1 MGKDDLKLA
10 LLIVGVLSVSLLVIV
25 VEVADTSVAHDR
37 DIKVALYAR
46 YGIPEVWLVDLE
58 EMRLEVYYGPQGTD
72 YSHVDFY
79 RSGVVAPKA
88 FVDVAVDL
96 GALVFPRS

>member
-1 MGKDDLKLA
+1 M
-10 LLIVGVLSVSLLVIV
+10 
-25 VEVADTSVAHDR
+25 ADTSVAYDR

-96 GALVFPRS
+96 GGLVFPRS